1 MCSLFT
7 DSVLKFIFI
16 FKFYFSPHFPSEL
29 NIRCPE
35 MEIML

>member
-16 FKFYFSPHFPSEL
+16 FKFYFREL
-29 NIRCPE
+29 LKYVSFFFIRVCKQF
-35 MEIML
+35 